1 MAENPYAA
9 PGSHA
14 QQLPGSLP
22 DGGFIAEGR
31 GVPAGN
37 GWTWI
42 ADAWAFTG
50 EQRFTFVGIF
60 VLFVLIQIVA
70 NIIPL
75 IGPLA
80 VTLFSPVLV
89 GGFLL
94 GCDAVRRGGRLE
106 VGHLFA
112 GFQRH
117 TGKLV
122 TLGALSIAF
131 GIVAAIV
138 MIAVVGAS
146 ALPMLMGSAQPGPE
160 DAMAMVL
167 PMLLAVCVILA
178 LSIPISMA
186 MLFAIPLIVLN
197 DSDVIAALKTSFFAC
212 LKNILPFLLWSIAM
226 LVLAIVASI
235 PLFLGWLLLGPVMM
249 VSLYMAYRDVF
260 HEA

>member
-1 MAENPYAA
+1 MADNPYAA
-9 PGSHA
+9 PRSHA
-14 QQLPGSLP
+14 EGAPYALP
-22 DGGFIAEGR
+22 DGAFIPEGR

-50 EQRFTFVGIF
+50 EQRWTFVG
-60 VLFVLIQIVA
+60 LFLLLVLIQIVA
-70 NIIPL
+70 NIVPL

-80 VTLFSPVLV
+80 VTLLSPVLV

-94 GCDAVRRGGRLE
+94 GCEAVRRGGRLE

-122 TLGALSIAF
+122 ALGALSIVF
-131 GIVAAIV
+131 GIVAAVV

-146 ALPMLMGSAQPGPE
+146 ALPMIVGGAEPSPE
-160 DAMAMVL
+160 DAMALVL
-167 PMLLAVCVILA
+167 PSLLAVCVILA

-197 DSDVIAALKTSFFAC
+197 DSDVLAALKTSFFAC
-212 LKNILPFLLWSIAM
+212 LKNIVPFLVWSIVM
-226 LVLAIVASI
+226 FVLAIVASI

-260 HEA
+260 HAA